1 MTTSAL
7 FLMGSIAVFLL
18 GMFTAFLAQTLPIR
32 LPGDTPVVATARLQY
47 LFAGVAIFALGALA
61 YLPRQSEADHQST
74 SKLGFWCMFL
84 GFNFAFFPTVLRRTH
99 VWLTDPMRIFSAAVG
114 PETFLGV
121 VLFAVGT
128 VICLWDI
135 AVVPRSAR
143 G

>member
-32 LPGDTPVVATARLQY
+32 LPGDTPIVAMARVQY

-61 YLPRQSEADHQST
+61 YLHRQAEADHQST

-84 GFNFAFFPTVLRRTH
+84 GFNFAFFPTALRRTH

-114 PETFLGV
+114 PETFVGIL
-121 VLFAVGT
+121 LFAVGMA
-128 VICLWDI
+128 ICVWDC
-135 AVVPRSAR
+135 AVVARSTR